1 MKKNIL
7 IIGNLGYVG
16 SKLTEMI
23 DYKKY
28 FVYGLDIGLFKNQ
41 TIYKNFKE
49 KNVKQYYCDVRNLN
63 KEILKNKH
71 IIIYL
76 AAISNDPMG
85 QKFKKI
91 THDINYKTTIK
102 IAKLAKKLGT
112 ECFIF
117 ASSCSVYGSFGS
129 KSKKE
134 NFKLNP
140 LTVYAKSKIYSE
152 KALKKISSRKFKIFS
167 LRFATACGE
176 SSRLRLDLVLNDFV
190 YSALYNKEIKILSDG
205 KPYRPLIDVRDMS
218 RAIIF
223 CFSYEKIKKKYLCIN
238 TGSNSWNFT
247 ILELAKKVSKVLGNV
262 PLKVMSENPSDKRS
276 YKVNFDAFKKIA
288 PNNYPKMKIDDTIR
302 NLKKKMMLK
311 KFKKDE
317 LIRLNIL
324 NKRIKE
330 KFIKL

>member
-23 DYKKY
+23 DYKNF
-28 FVYGLDIGLFKNQ
+28 FVYGLDIGLFQNK
-41 TIYKNFKE
+41 TIYKNLKE
-49 KNVKQYYCDVRNLN
+49 KNIKQYYCDVRNLN
-63 KEILKNKH
+63 DKILANKQ
-71 IIIYL
+71 IVIYL

-91 THDINYKTTIK
+91 TYDINYKTTVRV
-102 IAKLAKKLGT
+102 AKLAKKLGT
-112 ECFIF
+112 ECFVF
-117 ASSCSVYGSFGS
+117 ASSCSVYGSYGN

-152 KALKKISSRKFKIFS
+152 KALKKIASKNFKVFS

-190 YSALYNKEIKILSDG
+190 FSALYNKEIKILSDG
-205 KPYRPLIDVRDMS
+205 KPFRPLIDVRDMS

-223 CFSYEKIKKKYLCIN
+223 CFDYEKIKKNYVCVN

-247 ILELAKKVSKVLGNV
+247 VLQLAQKVSKVLGNI
-262 PLKVMSENPSDKRS
+262 PLKVLAERPSDKRS
-276 YKVNFDAFKKIA
+276 YKVNFDAFKQIA
-288 PNNYPKMKIDDTIR
+288 PNNYPKMKIDDTIL
-302 NLKKKMMLK
+302 NLKKKMILK
-311 KFKKDE
+311 KINKED

-324 NKRIKE
+324 DKRIKE
-330 KFIKL
+330 KFIKA